1 MTENVFCES
10 CGMPMKTPADF
21 GGGRTDNHYCVYC
34 TDAEGTLK
42 PYETVLANM
51 KNFAIRTMGVAEA
64 EALKM
69 AQEGMAKLPAWK
81 NIPVQE

>member
-1 MTENVFCES
+1 MSDEKFCES
-10 CGMPMKTPADF
+10 CGMPMKAPADF
-21 GGGRTDNHYCVYC
+21 GGGRTNNAYCVYC

-42 PYETVLANM
+42 PYDVVLENM
-51 KNFAIRTMGVAEA
+51 KNFAIRAMGVAET

-81 NIPVQE
+81 NIPIQE